1 MGDRNSVGRSGPRHW
16 PSSAGTTETTTAT
29 TATAAAAAAVAT
41 AAKRQRE
48 GTDRDERKRAER
60 ESRRESRE
68 REQKE
73 RAEKESR
80 ENRYLAA
87 ALLAQHSSD
96 LLQLRSNRINRRQAP
111 RQALPAIRWQM
122 NVRSCRWIP
131 ARKRTP
137 TTRGGTGQRRG
148 VACCRRKNCS
158 QRRLRVE
165 GSLRREQH
173 RPSPAMILCQAR
185 PATHLRPGTAGQP
198 CTARGNHLMP
208 GSASFKPRSTKST
221 TLRASQALP
230 AASCSSARVGQKS
243 FGSTSLGPET
253 KAWTEWTARS
263 THRRQ
268 LGRTGSSSK

>member
-1 MGDRNSVGRSGPRHW
+1 MIWPPSNPHEQECRSGNPH
-16 PSSAGTTETTTAT
+16 S
-29 TATAAAAAAVAT
+29 
-41 AAKRQRE
+41 
-48 GTDRDERKRAER
+48 D
-60 ESRRESRE
+60 
-68 REQKE
+68 
-73 RAEKESR
+73 
-80 ENRYLAA
+80 LAA

-122 NVRSCRWIP
+122 NDGTGQRRGVS
-131 ARKRTP
+131 RKRTP
-137 TTRGGTGQRRG
+137 TTRGGTGQRRS
-148 VACCRRKNCS
+148 VACCRRKSCS

-230 AASCSSARVGQKS
+230 AASCSSACLR
-243 FGSTSLGPET
+243 
-253 KAWTEWTARS
+253 
-263 THRRQ
+263 
-268 LGRTGSSSK
+268 

>member
-29 TATAAAAAAVAT
+29 TATAVAAAAAVAT

-48 GTDRDERKRAER
+48 GTDRDERKRAQR

-68 REQKE
+68 REKKE

-80 ENRYLAA
+80 ENRDLAV
-87 ALLAQHSSD
+87 ALSAQHSSV
-96 LLQLRSNRINRRQAP
+96 LLQLRANHINRRQAP

-137 TTRGGTGQRRG
+137 TTRVGTGQRRG

-173 RPSPAMILCQAR
+173 RPSPAMILRQAR
-185 PATHLRPGTAGQP
+185 PTT
-198 CTARGNHLMP
+198 HLMP

-243 FGSTSLGPET
+243 FGSTSVGPET